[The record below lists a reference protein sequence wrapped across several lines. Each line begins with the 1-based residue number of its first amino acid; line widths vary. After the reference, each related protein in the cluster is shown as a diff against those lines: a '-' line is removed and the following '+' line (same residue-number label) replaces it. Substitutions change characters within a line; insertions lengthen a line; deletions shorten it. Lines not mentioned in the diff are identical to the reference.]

1 MSHQAADD
9 EGLDGTGPGRVE
21 TVTVMTGGHM
31 DSYESETFPAT
42 RSQAGIDRVKNTVA
56 DKLNT
61 AAEAL
66 RRKTDGPQQNN
77 NTTRYGKQ
85 AADWLESSADYLK
98 GLDVN
103 RVKKNIENSVRQN
116 PGRTLLIAG
125 AAGLL
130 LGTLVRRR

>member
-1 MSHQAADD
+1 MSHQAADAAGFD
-9 EGLDGTGPGRVE
+9 GPGRVE
-21 TVTVMTGGHM
+21 TETVMTGGHM

-66 RRKTDGPQQNN
+66 RRKTQTSPQQNDN
-77 NTTRYGKQ
+77 ATRYGKQ

-98 GLDVN
+98 GLDLN

-125 AAGLL
+125 VAGLL
-130 LGTLVRRR
+130 LGSLARRR

>member
-1 MSHQAADD
+1 
-9 EGLDGTGPGRVE
+9 
-21 TVTVMTGGHM
+21 M
-31 DSYESETFPAT
+31 DRYESEKFPAT
-42 RSQAGIDRVKNTVA
+42 RSQMGIEKMKNTVA
-56 DKLNT
+56 GKLSA

-66 RRKTDGPQQNN
+66 RRKSDGTQQNN

-98 GLDVN
+98 GLDVD
-103 RVKKNIENSVRQN
+103 RVKTNIEKSVRQN

>member
-1 MSHQAADD
+1 
-9 EGLDGTGPGRVE
+9 
-21 TVTVMTGGHM
+21 M

-66 RRKTDGPQQNN
+66 RRKTQTSPQQNDN
-77 NTTRYGKQ
+77 ATRYGKQ

-98 GLDVN
+98 GLDLN

-125 AAGLL
+125 VAGLL
-130 LGTLVRRR
+130 LGSLARRR

>member
-1 MSHQAADD
+1 
-9 EGLDGTGPGRVE
+9 
-21 TVTVMTGGHM
+21 M
-31 DSYESETFPAT
+31 DSYESEKFPAT
-42 RSQAGIDRVKNTVA
+42 RSQVGIEKMKNTVA
-56 DKLNT
+56 EKLNT

-66 RRKTDGPQQNN
+66 RRKSNGPQQNN

-98 GLDVN
+98 GLDID
-103 RVKKNIENSVRQN
+103 RMKKSIQNSVRQN

>member
-1 MSHQAADD
+1 
-9 EGLDGTGPGRVE
+9 
-21 TVTVMTGGHM
+21 M
-31 DSYESETFPAT
+31 DRYESEFPAN
-42 RSQAGIDRVKNTVA
+42 RSQAGIDRMKNTVA
-56 DKLNT
+56 DKLST

-66 RRKTDGPQQNN
+66 RRKTQTSPQQTN

-85 AADWLESSADYLK
+85 AADLLESSADYLK
-98 GLDVN
+98 GLDVD
-103 RVKKNIENSVRQN
+103 RLKKNIQNSVRQN

>member
-9 EGLDGTGPGRVE
+9 AGLDGPGRVE
-21 TVTVMTGGHM
+21 TETVMTGGHM

-66 RRKTDGPQQNN
+66 RRKTQTSPQQNDN
-77 NTTRYGKQ
+77 ATRYGKQ

-98 GLDVN
+98 GLDLN

-125 AAGLL
+125 VAGLL
-130 LGTLVRRR
+130 LGSLARRR

>member
-1 MSHQAADD
+1 M
-9 EGLDGTGPGRVE
+9 
-21 TVTVMTGGHM
+21 
-31 DSYESETFPAT
+31 
-42 RSQAGIDRVKNTVA
+42 KNTVA

-66 RRKTDGPQQNN
+66 RRKTQTSRQQTDNA
-77 NTTRYGKQ
+77 TRYGKQ
-85 AADWLESSADYLK
+85 AADWLESSADYLR
-98 GLDVN
+98 GVDLD

>member
-1 MSHQAADD
+1 MDKY
-9 EGLDGTGPGRVE
+9 EGTK
-21 TVTVMTGGHM
+21 
-31 DSYESETFPAT
+31 FPAT
-42 RSQAGIDRVKNTVA
+42 RSRAGLEKAKNTFA
-56 DKLNT
+56 EKLNT

-77 NTTRYGKQ
+77 NTTQYGKQ

-98 GLDVN
+98 GLDVD
-103 RVKKNIENSVRQN
+103 RLKKNIQNSVRQN

>member
-1 MSHQAADD
+1 MSHQAADAAD
-9 EGLDGTGPGRVE
+9 FDGPGRVE
-21 TVTVMTGGHM
+21 TETVMTGGHM

-66 RRKTDGPQQNN
+66 RRKTQTSPQQNDN
-77 NTTRYGKQ
+77 ATRYGKQ

-98 GLDVN
+98 GLDLN

-125 AAGLL
+125 VAGLL
-130 LGTLVRRR
+130 LGSLARRR